1 MICLLDTS
9 TIKRPWIREPGTVG
23 LKHEAFTSKSLN
35 TFPTTSWH
43 LSFCPTSP
51 FSLVHLLFSEV
62 LTDLHAC
69 DLGVPALMVSSM
81 LQVGRDRGQLLLD
94 DCRRETRVQPHR
106 SATRRL
112 APPRSLRVTWLP
124 QRQSEKAIAEES
136 ATGKVNCQLIVSIDK
151 YNSPRGCNIFSIVW
165 LNK

>member
-1 MICLLDTS
+1 MKLSHQSPLTLSPQLLDTCHFS
-9 TIKRPWIREPGTVG
+9 DLAFLTCSPPFLRGT
-23 LKHEAFTSKSLN
+23 N
-35 TFPTTSWH
+35 WP
-43 LSFCPTSP
+43 
-51 FSLVHLLFSEV
+51 
-62 LTDLHAC
+62 AC
-69 DLGVPALMVSSM
+69 LRSRCSSAD
-81 LQVGRDRGQLLLD
+81 GLLD
-94 DCRRETRVQPHR
+94 VAGREGSRPTVARRLPARDPGPTEPHR
-106 SATRRL
+106 SAARRL